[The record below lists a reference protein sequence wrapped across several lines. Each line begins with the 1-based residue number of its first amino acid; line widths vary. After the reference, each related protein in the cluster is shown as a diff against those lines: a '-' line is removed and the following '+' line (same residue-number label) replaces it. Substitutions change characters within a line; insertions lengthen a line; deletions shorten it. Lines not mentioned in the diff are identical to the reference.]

1 LLLQLGHHLLLLLL
15 ALLLHLALLALEDIQ
30 RDLGDPVL
38 ELLQTDVLEAH
49 DGILEEVVIDV
60 LLLLDVLHLLLKQC
74 NILYTSIYPTNI
86 PSPTPTAY
94 F

>member
-1 LLLQLGHHLLLLLL
+1 LLLLL

-60 LLLLDVLHLLLKQC
+60 LLLLDVLHLLLNQC

-86 PSPTPTAY
+86 PSHTPTAY